1 MEVSEKEMFK
11 AMLDKAEKTAEE
23 KAKEQDDSWP
33 DYLCEDCDKYGISKE
48 LGLIKGVMK

>member
-23 KAKEQDDSWP
+23 KEKEKEQDDSCP
-33 DYLCEDCDKYGISKE
+33 DCLCEDCDKYCISKE
-48 LGLIKGVMK
+48 LGLIK